1 MMPRAT
7 SCFCGVTARCLAA
20 RLALLLALA
29 SASAGPFPAAA
40 DGLQVGVADTM
51 VKVPREPAAGDSLGA
66 EALAA
71 VRWGGTLRVE
81 LARGELESAQLVVA
95 APAGRALEDVRVS
108 FGPLVRRRAGSD
120 VSWPNEDIS
129 LWRVGFVDAHNLW
142 EPHQSLGWLP
152 DPLLPLEAPFAVPA
166 GTLQPVWLR
175 LRAAEA
181 LPPGLYRGEGTVEAR
196 GLDPV
201 RVPLRVTVWD
211 FTLPPTLH
219 FTLSIPVW
227 GGQWEAMYPGS
238 VTPERWRRYLDM
250 LLQYRVSPFPL
261 DPEGELQHCF
271 GRGQRAF
278 CLHCFPVDS
287 VPADTTERMAGLQ
300 DMWLRRPFSAEATP
314 YVLLGDEASPVHYPN
329 IQEQG
334 RLVREAAPMV
344 QRLFTLSP
352 ENTTKGHD
360 YAFSELAG
368 SADTTILGAANCYDV
383 HRHTEL
389 ARAAGLGVWWY
400 YVASQYYNPGR
411 GLEVRQVFWRHW
423 KYQVPG
429 QLHWGASYWGDG
441 NIAGE
446 GGAKWPD
453 VAWDTRCSRA
463 GDGYLVYPAPGGT
476 EMWPSV
482 RLELLRDGVEDY
494 EYFHLLRSLI
504 EAAGETPA
512 HDALLA
518 ESRRLVALDDGL
530 VESYSEYSTRPG
542 VYRSYRSRLARAIV
556 DVQAVGQSRQ

>member
-1 MMPRAT
+1 MPHLRPCYR
-7 SCFCGVTARCLAA
+7 SVGARCSAA
-20 RLALLLALA
+20 RLALPLAALLASGV
-29 SASAGPFPAAA
+29 SAAVGVEAVW
-40 DGLQVGVADTM
+40 VGVADTM
-51 VKVPREPAAGDSLGA
+51 VKIPREPAAVGSLGA

-71 VRWGGTLRVE
+71 IRWGGTLRLE
-81 LARGELESAQLVVA
+81 LARGELESAQLVLAV
-95 APAGRALEDVRVS
+95 PADRALADVRVS
-108 FGPLVRRRAGSD
+108 VGPLLRRRAGGD
-120 VSWPNEDIS
+120 VPWPTEDIR

-152 DPLLPLEAPFAVPA
+152 DPLLPLQTAFDIPA

-175 LRAAEA
+175 FRAAEA
-181 LPPGLYRGEGTVEAR
+181 LPPGLYRGEVTVEAR
-196 GLDPV
+196 GADPV

-211 FTLPPTLH
+211 FTLPPTQH

-227 GGQWEAMYPGS
+227 GGQWEAMYPGA
-238 VTPERWRRYLDM
+238 VTAERRREYLDM

-261 DPEGELQHCF
+261 DPEAELEHCF

-287 VPADTTERMAGLQ
+287 VPPDTTERMADLQ
-300 DMWLRRPFSAEATP
+300 EMWLRRPFAPEATP

-334 RLVREAAPMV
+334 RLVRGAAPLL

-400 YVASQYYNPGR
+400 YVASHYYIPGR

-423 KYQVPG
+423 KYRVPG

-441 NIAGE
+441 NIAGQ
-446 GGAKWPD
+446 GGARWPEIP
-453 VAWDTRCSRA
+453 WDSRCSRA
-463 GDGYLVYPAPGGT
+463 GDGYLVYPAPDGT

-494 EYFHLLRSLI
+494 EYFHLLRTLL
-504 EAAGETPA
+504 ETAPA
-512 HDALLA
+512 DEELLT
-518 ESRRLVALDDGL
+518 ESRRLLALDDGL

-542 VYRSYRSRLARAIV
+542 AYRSYRARLARAIV
-556 DVQAVGQSRQ
+556 NVQAVGAAPR